1 MTLTLEILL
10 KLGLAILLGGLI
22 GAEREFRD
30 KTAGFRTMILI
41 STGSALFTIFSSAL
55 AVNSDPNRIAANIV
69 TGIGF
74 LGAGAILRDGS
85 RITGLTTASAIW
97 LTAAI
102 GMGVGGGYYLLSS
115 VATLTI
121 IIVLW
126 FFPNIEAWIDN
137 LRHSR
142 TYHITCALDLETYTR
157 LDALFQECGLRTH
170 SRKRVKSNG
179 SMICTWHAAGKPQ
192 GHERLIEKMLIDDA
206 VTDMHF

>member
-1 MTLTLEILL
+1 MLLTIDILI
-10 KLGLAILLGGLI
+10 KLGLSILLGGII

-41 STGSALFTIFSSAL
+41 CTGSTLFTIFSHGL
-55 AVNSDPNRIAANIV
+55 TTTGDPNRIAANIV

-97 LTAAI
+97 LTAAV
-102 GMGVGGGYYLLSS
+102 GVGVGGGYYLLAAT
-115 VATLTI
+115 ATLAI
-121 IIVLW
+121 LVVLW
-126 FFPNIEAWIDN
+126 IFPNIEGWIDN

-142 TYHITCALDLETYTR
+142 TYHITCSLDLETYKR
-157 LDALFQECGLRTH
+157 LDHLFGECALRVY

-179 SMICTWHAAGKPQ
+179 HLVCTWVTAGKPNN
-192 GHERLIEKMLIDDA
+192 HEQLVEKLLVDETVSDIQ
-206 VTDMHF
+206 F